1 MSKIKHGLGRG
12 LDALLSGNLSREEN
26 TSQVSLPSDKEIQA
40 AEKTA
45 GKIQGQTISVDL
57 IEPNPFQPRTNFDPA
72 ALEELKNSIIANGL
86 IQPVTV
92 RKNGT
97 GYQLISGERR
107 LRAFREIG
115 YKEIPAYIIEVAS
128 DELMLAMALIE
139 NIQRE
144 RLNPIEESLAYK
156 RLMEECGLT
165 QEEIAVR
172 VGKNRTTITN
182 SIRLLKLPPEI
193 QDKLITEEI
202 TTGHARAL
210 INLPTVKEQ
219 LKILDTILTDNLS
232 VRQVENLVKQA
243 TDFVR
248 KKTKTLSHPSKNR
261 EKNFSLTSIEDIL
274 RKTLG
279 TKVVVSQKANGS
291 GDIYIEFYSHDELDR
306 LLDLFSLIEKNNS

>member
-12 LDALLSGNLSREEN
+12 LDALLSGNNPAEAKLSPELTVRDKGS
-26 TSQVSLPSDKEIQA
+26 SQTGSSSAPVP
-40 AEKTA
+40 
-45 GKIQGQTISVDL
+45 GQTIPVEL

-115 YKEIPAYIIEVAS
+115 YEEIPAYVIEVAS

-156 RLMEECGLT
+156 RLMDECSLT
-165 QEEIAVR
+165 QEEIAMR
-172 VGKNRTTITN
+172 VGKNRTTIAN
-182 SIRLLKLPPEI
+182 SVRLLKLPPEI

-202 TTGHARAL
+202 SIGHARAL

-219 LKILDTILTDNLS
+219 IRILDAILTDNLS

-243 TDFVR
+243 GDIVR
-248 KKTKTLSHPSKNR
+248 KKSKTPTHASKIH
-261 EKNFSLTSIEDIL
+261 EKDVSLNSIEDVL

-279 TKVVVSQKANGS
+279 TKVIVSQKANGS